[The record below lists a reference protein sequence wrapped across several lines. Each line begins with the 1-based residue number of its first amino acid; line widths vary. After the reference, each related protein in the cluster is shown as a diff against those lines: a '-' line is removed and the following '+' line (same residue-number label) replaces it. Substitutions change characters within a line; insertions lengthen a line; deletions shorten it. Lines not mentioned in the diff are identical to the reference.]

1 MSPDRQIISFV
12 SIRRIVLGMLTL
24 FILFKLVFSLIGTLD
39 RPQIQGKFEL
49 YQTNLVLVAS
59 EWKPTSDDEG
69 LGALQ
74 TSIVGT
80 DLLKS
85 ATEQYKSARASD
97 VSAIEK
103 LKASLADATA
113 TDAKSQQALKVQT
126 NLVNQTIASAQT
138 EIDKIDLR
146 IGILQAARKQP
157 EQAIATWQTVT
168 NSTKSR
174 SKNIAASL
182 IDIWRQPSG
191 INRDTAPQ
199 IEAEITANFDG
210 WFRDRVS
217 QQLYT
222 DLGDRTE
229 LVKLAL
235 AEQIKSKNA
244 LIQLA
249 LITIPRVV
257 IAIAGIGLIIFFTI
271 RFIIESVQKRAD
283 RSSTAVILDIDTP
296 WETPWDWEIVWQ
308 VFVLGFF
315 FVGQF
320 LLPVVFGAFVN
331 PGILT
336 TRGQGIYVFSSYILM
351 SVLAI
356 SVLYFSIKSYFPLAP
371 DWFKFNWKSNWLLWG
386 IGGYLVATPIV
397 IVVSLVNDKIWQ
409 GQGGSNPLL
418 QIVLE
423 GKDSIAL
430 WLFFATAAIAAP
442 LFEEFLFR
450 GFLLPSLTRYLPT
463 WGAIGISGLLF
474 GVAHLSLSEI
484 LPLTTLGIILG
495 VVYVRT
501 RNLLAPM
508 LLHSLWN
515 SSTLVSLFILGGGN

>member
-191 INRDTAPQ
+191 IDRDTAPQ

-229 LVKLAL
+229 LAKLAL

-244 LIQLA
+244 LIQ
-249 LITIPRVV
+249 
-257 IAIAGIGLIIFFTI
+257 
-271 RFIIESVQKRAD
+271 
-283 RSSTAVILDIDTP
+283 
-296 WETPWDWEIVWQ
+296 
-308 VFVLGFF
+308 
-315 FVGQF
+315 
-320 LLPVVFGAFVN
+320 
-331 PGILT
+331 
-336 TRGQGIYVFSSYILM
+336 
-351 SVLAI
+351 
-356 SVLYFSIKSYFPLAP
+356 
-371 DWFKFNWKSNWLLWG
+371 
-386 IGGYLVATPIV
+386 
-397 IVVSLVNDKIWQ
+397 
-409 GQGGSNPLL
+409 
-418 QIVLE
+418 
-423 GKDSIAL
+423 
-430 WLFFATAAIAAP
+430 
-442 LFEEFLFR
+442 
-450 GFLLPSLTRYLPT
+450 
-463 WGAIGISGLLF
+463 
-474 GVAHLSLSEI
+474 
-484 LPLTTLGIILG
+484 
-495 VVYVRT
+495 
-501 RNLLAPM
+501 
-508 LLHSLWN
+508 
-515 SSTLVSLFILGGGN
+515 